1 MGAVL
6 RPCDAL
12 VLPYRF
18 AHRYRHDGVVAGGKG
33 QDGASKFVFSF
44 SCVPMH
50 QPIEPFVEAS
60 DVERAR
66 QGKARGAAR
75 PPERLEGSVRL
86 ALDPPLERGDAR
98 RRNVAA
104 EAVEA
109 LHADQGPETACPAL
123 KQPQQPKRM
132 ADRDRVGRPVRLA
145 LGPARDKAEIDE
157 GDAGPFEMANDIG
170 PDAGMEAPTMDEHEM

>member
-1 MGAVL
+1 MTRAPSRVPQGKNVAAVL
-6 RPCDAL
+6 RPDDVR
-12 VLPYRF
+12 VLPYRL
-18 AHRYRHDGVVAGGKG
+18 AHRSRHDGVVAGGEG

-98 RRNVAA
+98 RRNVAT

-109 LHADQGPETACPAL
+109 LHADKGPETARPAPE
-123 KQPQQPKRM
+123 QPHQAERM

-145 LGPARDKAEIDE
+145 LRAARDEAEIDE
-157 GDAGPFEMANDIG
+157 G
-170 PDAGMEAPTMDEHEM
+170 